1 MLSKYH
7 MLLIVTTTQQMNMSL
22 TLNVEYIGILST
34 SVDSKLILFEA
45 TTEVLQEILGD
56 LEMDHHEALE
66 IPQDGEIE
74 VSLHLLAEVVEA
86 EEPFGEDAT
95 LIGEVIEA
103 TALIISDQLVTVEIA
118 RLSRDTIVMYIVSY
132 TRFITVTSSG
142 NILKKYKKS

>member
-86 EEPFGEDAT
+86 EEPFGED
-95 LIGEVIEA
+95 GEVIEA
-103 TALIISDQLVTVEIA
+103 TAFIISDQLVTVEIA

-142 NILKKYKKS
+142 NILKKYKKAKPQ